1 MPVVR
6 SQNAPA
12 DAPDAAAEDAG
23 AAEAALQRI
32 LQLRVPIIVRL
43 AHRKLPLKE
52 VLRMAHGSILEL
64 ECSSGSAL
72 HLMVNNQ
79 VVGEGEAVKVGE
91 NFGLRLT
98 AVGDLS
104 DRISSLGG

>member
-1 MPVVR
+1 
-6 SQNAPA
+6 
-12 DAPDAAAEDAG
+12 
-23 AAEAALQRI
+23 
-32 LQLRVPIIVRL
+32 
-43 AHRKLPLKE
+43 
-52 VLRMAHGSILEL
+52 
-64 ECSSGSAL
+64 
-72 HLMVNNQ
+72 MVNNQ